1 MAHRSRVGQLTAP
14 TTTTTTTT
22 PPPHNAG
29 HLLPLRWWMASVE
42 FWRSRRSWLI
52 FLIALVL
59 TSGAWFGVSSSRGE
73 TRDSAEQTPHSAPHN
88 LQQAPVP
95 WRLAFDPQTPAV
107 QVAQINPE
115 AMVRQIFSLMAQG
128 DRTQALHIA
137 TTLTQ
142 QLPHFQL
149 GQLLYADLLNISA
162 SAPMSWAQKKA
173 LSPDDMEQRL
183 GHLRLEFQRRLQQAD
198 DPSLNGKI
206 PAGLAVLNPRHAY
219 VAAVDVS
226 KSRLY
231 WFENRSAPHGP
242 LRLQLVLDTYISIG
256 INGSG
261 KEVEGDGKTP
271 LGVYFIHRNLAG
283 DTLPD
288 LYGAGALTLN
298 YPNAVDLMR
307 RKTGSGIWLHG
318 TPSDQYARAPEST
331 DGCVVLSN
339 PDMAQLLQLPNLHMT
354 PVLITHQ
361 LDWVPQ
367 APESQALEHIHPAV
381 QAWLQDRQSRNA
393 QQLKTHY
400 SQRFERDGKDL
411 NHWWPE
417 LWRTS
422 LVQARGEAMEM
433 VSALQW
439 QDDGDHMVVTQ
450 QNPPSPSNS
459 GALFWRTYWQKEDG
473 QWRVVF
479 EGPA

>member
-1 MAHRSRVGQLTAP
+1 MTSAP
-14 TTTTTTTT
+14 PTR
-22 PPPHNAG
+22 PRFARHFKPQ
-29 HLLPLRWWMASVE
+29 RWWIASLE
-42 FWRSRRSWLI
+42 SWRSRRLGLF
-52 FLIALVL
+52 FLITLVL
-59 TSGAWFGVSSSRGE
+59 TGGAWFGGNLSRGE
-73 TRDSAEQTPHSAPHN
+73 TPASAEQTPSKAPDA
-88 LQQAPVP
+88 LKKATVP
-95 WRLAFDPQTPAV
+95 WRLAFEPQTPAV
-107 QVAQINPE
+107 QLAQINPE

-128 DRTQALHIA
+128 DRAQALHIA
-137 TTLTQ
+137 MTLTQ

-162 SAPMSWAQKKA
+162 TAPMSWAQKKA
-173 LSPDDMEQRL
+173 LDPDELDKRL
-183 GHLRLEFQRRLQQAD
+183 GHLRLEFQRRLQQD
-198 DPSLNGKI
+198 EDPSLRGKI
-206 PAGLAVLNPRHAY
+206 PAGLTVLSPSQAY

-231 WFENRSAPHGP
+231 WFENRSATNGP
-242 LRLQLVLDTYISIG
+242 LRLHLVHETYVSIG

-261 KEVEGDGKTP
+261 KELEGDGKTP
-271 LGVYFIHRNLAG
+271 LGVYFILRNLAG

-307 RKTGSGIWLHG
+307 QKTGSGIWLHG

-354 PVLITHQ
+354 PVLIANQ
-361 LDWVPQ
+361 LDWVAQ
-367 APESQALEHIHPAV
+367 APEGEALERIHPTV
-381 QAWLQDRQSRNA
+381 QAWLQDRQLRDA
-393 QQLKTHY
+393 EKLKTHY

-411 NHWWPE
+411 AHWWPD

-422 LVQARGEAMEM
+422 LVQARGEELAL

-439 QDDGDHMVVTQ
+439 QDGGDHMVVTQ
-450 QNPPSPSNS
+450 QNPASSS
-459 GALFWRTYWQKEDG
+459 SQGALFWRTYWQKEDG

>member
-1 MAHRSRVGQLTAP
+1 LTAKP
-14 TTTTTTTT
+14 SAH
-22 PPPHNAG
+22 PGFARNIKPQ
-29 HLLPLRWWMASVE
+29 RWRMTGAE
-42 FWRSRRSWLI
+42 FWRSGRPWLV

-59 TSGAWFGVSSSRGE
+59 TGGAWFGGNLSRGE
-73 TRDSAEQTPHSAPHN
+73 TRASTEQTPSDAPNASQESAVRW
-88 LQQAPVP
+88 Q
-95 WRLAFDPQTPAV
+95 LAFEPQTPLV
-107 QVAQINPE
+107 DLTQINPE
-115 AMVRQIFSLMAQG
+115 AMVRQIVSLMVQG
-128 DRTQALHIA
+128 DRAQALHLA
-137 TTLTQ
+137 MNLTQ

-162 SAPMSWAQKKA
+162 SAPMSWAEKKA
-173 LSPDDMEQRL
+173 LTPDELDKRL
-183 GHLRLEFQRRLQQAD
+183 GHLRLEFQRRLQQD
-198 DPSLNGKI
+198 DAPSLQGKI
-206 PAGLAVLNPRHAY
+206 PAGLNFLNPRQTY
-219 VAAVDVS
+219 FAAVDVS

-231 WFENRSAPHGP
+231 WFENRSASNGP
-242 LRLQLVLDTYISIG
+242 LRLHLVHETYVSIG

-261 KEVEGDGKTP
+261 KEQEGDGKTP
-271 LGVYFIHRNLAG
+271 LGVYFILRNLSG

-339 PDMAQLLQLPNLHMT
+339 PDMAQLLQLPNLQMT
-354 PVLITHQ
+354 PVLIANQ
-361 LDWVPQ
+361 LDWEPQ
-367 APESQALEHIHPAV
+367 SPESDALERIHPTV

-393 QQLKTHY
+393 EKLKMHY

-411 NHWWPE
+411 THWWPE

-439 QDDGDHMVVTQ
+439 QDGGDHMVVTQ
-450 QNPPSPSNS
+450 RNPSSS
-459 GALFWRTYWQKEDG
+459 SSQGSLFWRTYWQKEEG